1 MAKGLISKFK
11 DWISD
16 ESEYTEEIEV
26 GEFVEEDEDE
36 IDIKPMLQEP
46 KVSKIRDI
54 TDFSKMKV
62 VITEPE
68 NYEDATE
75 IANNL
80 KQKKVVIVNLEKIDD
95 STLMKK
101 IFAFMHGVVYVL
113 SANMQKVAK
122 SIYILTPENVN
133 IDSNMK
139 KELEVNKK
147 GNYYECYTNIFI

>member
-139 KELEVNKK
+139 KELESK
-147 GNYYECYTNIFI
+147 TIFPWQSK

>member
-26 GEFVEEDEDE
+26 GEFVEEDE

-139 KELEVNKK
+139 KELESK
-147 GNYYECYTNIFI
+147 TIFPWQSK

>member
-1 MAKGLISKFK
+1 MAKGLINKIK

-26 GEFVEEDEDE
+26 GEFIEEDEDE
-36 IDIKPMLQEP
+36 IDIKSITPEP

-95 STLMKK
+95 ATLMKK

-133 IDSNMK
+133 IDSSVK
-139 KELEVNKK
+139 KELESK
-147 GNYYECYTNIFI
+147 TIFPWQSK

>member
-1 MAKGLISKFK
+1 M
-11 DWISD
+11 
-16 ESEYTEEIEV
+16 
-26 GEFVEEDEDE
+26 
-36 IDIKPMLQEP
+36 
-46 KVSKIRDI
+46 SKIRDI

-95 STLMKK
+95 ATLMKK
-101 IFAFMHGVVYVL
+101 FAFMHGVVYVL

-133 IDSNMK
+133 IDSSVK
-139 KELEVNKK
+139 KELESK
-147 GNYYECYTNIFI
+147 TIFPWQSK

>member
-133 IDSNMK
+133 IDSSVK
-139 KELEVNKK
+139 KELESK
-147 GNYYECYTNIFI
+147 TIFPWQSK

>member
-1 MAKGLISKFK
+1 MAKGLINKIK

-26 GEFVEEDEDE
+26 GEFIEEDEDE
-36 IDIKPMLQEP
+36 IDIKSMLQEP

-95 STLMKK
+95 ATLMKK

-133 IDSNMK
+133 IDSSVK
-139 KELEVNKK
+139 KELESK
-147 GNYYECYTNIFI
+147 TIFPWQSK